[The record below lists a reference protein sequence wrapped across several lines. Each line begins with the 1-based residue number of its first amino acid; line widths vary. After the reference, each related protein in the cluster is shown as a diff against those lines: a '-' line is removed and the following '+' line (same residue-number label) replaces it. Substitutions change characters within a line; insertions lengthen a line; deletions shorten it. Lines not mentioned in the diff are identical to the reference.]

1 MRHTVTLCAA
11 QSFAF
16 LRFKVALHIE
26 RWTSLSLAGDQLQPS
41 PQGRIGVLFCRAADA
56 HDLDRL
62 YKLTLDRDLYEVHA

>member
-1 MRHTVTLCAA
+1 
-11 QSFAF
+11 
-16 LRFKVALHIE
+16 LHIE